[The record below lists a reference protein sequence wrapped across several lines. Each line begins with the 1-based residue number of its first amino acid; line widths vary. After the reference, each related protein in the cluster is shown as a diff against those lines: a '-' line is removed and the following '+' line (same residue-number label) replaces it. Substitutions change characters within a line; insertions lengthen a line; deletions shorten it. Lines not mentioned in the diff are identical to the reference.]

1 MISYHAYNGA
11 HLEKVDQREDGC
23 WIQLC
28 PPFEIDELKGISE
41 RHDLPIDF
49 LTDPLDTDERSR
61 YQREEGDRLIL
72 VNTPV
77 LSKVE
82 ASADSNEGIYVT
94 VPLGIIVTPRNVITV
109 TSSENHPVLKLFTDN
124 KLKNLDPAQQPRF
137 VLRILENTVYRY
149 LTCLKRL
156 NIKRNLIEQELY
168 NSSQNRELKQLLSI
182 EKSLVY
188 FINALNGNELLKAKM
203 KRTDFLMIRHDE
215 DLTDLFEDII
225 IDNGQALEMANIYTN
240 ILNGTMD
247 AYGSIISNNLNI
259 TIQRLTLI
267 TIILTVPMV
276 VASFFGMNV
285 AVPFQGQNNLAAFIT
300 IILISVGLSAGTI
313 YYFRRKSL
321 F

>member
-1 MISYHAYNGA
+1 MISYYAYRGA
-11 HLEKVDQREDGC
+11 RLEELEEREDGC
-23 WIQLC
+23 WIRLN
-28 PPFEIDELKGISE
+28 PPFAPDELKDLAL

-49 LTDPLDTDERSR
+49 ITDPLDTDERSR
-61 YQREEGDRLIL
+61 YEREEEDRLI
-72 VNTPV
+72 VINTPV

-82 ASADSNEGIYVT
+82 SSEESNEGIYVT
-94 VPLGIIVTPRNVITV
+94 VPLGIILTSRNLITV
-109 TSSENHPVLKLFTDN
+109 TSTESHPVLKLFAEN
-124 KLKNLDPAQQPRF
+124 KLKNIDPRRQAHF
-137 VLRILENTVYRY
+137 VLKLLEHTVYRY

-156 NIKRNLIEQELY
+156 NVKRNLIEEELY
-168 NSSQNRELKQLLSI
+168 ESSRNRELKQLLSI

-188 FINALNGNELLKAKM
+188 FINALNGNELVKAKM
-203 KRTDFLMIRHDE
+203 KRTDFLIIRHDE
-215 DLTDLFEDII
+215 DLSDLFEDII

-267 TIILTVPMV
+267 TIVLTVPMV

-285 AVPFQGQNNLAAFIT
+285 AVPFQGQSDIFAFMG
-300 IILISVGLSAGTI
+300 IIVISILLSAATI
-313 YYFRRKSL
+313 YYFRSKRM

>member
-1 MISYHAYNGA
+1 MISYYAYRGTR
-11 HLEKVDQREDGC
+11 LEEVPALENDC
-23 WIQLC
+23 WVHLC
-28 PPFEIDELKGISE
+28 PPFAPDELKGVAE
-41 RHDLPIDF
+41 RHELPIDF
-49 LTDPLDTDERSR
+49 LTDPLDIDERSR
-61 YQREEGDRLIL
+61 YEREEENRLIV

-77 LSKVE
+77 LSRE
-82 ASADSNEGIYVT
+82 EQSEESNEGIYVT
-94 VPLGIIVTPRNVITV
+94 VPLGIILTGGYLITI
-109 TSSENHPVLKLFTDN
+109 TSTEVHPVLRLFTDN
-124 KLKNLDPAQQPRF
+124 KLKNIDPADQAKF

-156 NIKRNLIEQELY
+156 NVKRNLIEQELY
-168 NSSQNRELKQLLSI
+168 ESSRNRELKQLLSI

-203 KRTDFLMIRHDE
+203 KRTDFLRIRQDE
-215 DLTDLFEDII
+215 DLTDLFEDIV
-225 IDNGQALEMANIYTN
+225 IDNGQALEMAHIYTN

-267 TIILTVPMV
+267 TIVLTVPMV

-285 AVPFQGQNNLAAFIT
+285 AVPFQGQSNLLAFLG
-300 IILISVGLSAGTI
+300 IILISILLSFGVI
-313 YYFRRKSL
+313 YYFRSKRM